1 MSRKFA
7 AVSLGLVVIL
17 LGVIAGP
24 VGCGGEK
31 KAETGQFA
39 FGWLQDLT
47 GRAAFAVKQV
57 YDGVYDYVRMTA
69 EEDPIPGVTI
79 KIVTYDT
86 KSDYSRVPIGYVWLR
101 GQNAT
106 LLSVAAHDSLML
118 QDRMEQD
125 EWPSLYMSSMPQLQT
140 WEWYWT
146 LYGTSAS
153 MLESLLE
160 WLREEG
166 WDYSQGKPKIGALTY
181 AGIVYYEQF
190 CEVTEEVMAQYP
202 DKYDWQGAQKAP
214 VGTTAWAYEA
224 NALKG
229 CDIILTFLSGTPLA
243 SFIKEVRARG
253 FTGQFMGP
261 LDSLLAYWGLM
272 KETVPLD
279 QLDGCVSPLS
289 MPHLDETD
297 NVFIQ
302 EVVGYMERYRG
313 KDALD
318 FYRTG
323 TGYQCG
329 WALGALL
336 VDVVRR
342 AAEQV
347 GAENVGDIQG
357 RALRDVIKETNLTI
371 DGWGETLKAR
381 GDLTTLSRVA
391 KMYEYRADVDKWVST
406 SDWFVP
412 KSLQVGG
419 E

>member
-166 WDYSQGKPKIGALTY
+166 W
-181 AGIVYYEQF
+181 
-190 CEVTEEVMAQYP
+190 
-202 DKYDWQGAQKAP
+202 
-214 VGTTAWAYEA
+214 A